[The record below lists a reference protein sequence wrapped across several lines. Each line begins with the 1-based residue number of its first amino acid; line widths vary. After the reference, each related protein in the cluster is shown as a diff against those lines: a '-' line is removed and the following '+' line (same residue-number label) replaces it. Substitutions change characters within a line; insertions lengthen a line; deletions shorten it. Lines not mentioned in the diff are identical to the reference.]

1 MLDIVSIGGTTRT
14 GYDPPLIL
22 IWMVP
27 VQIAEEV
34 LEIYYIILK
43 DAEEILCGH
52 APYYWERSST

>member
-52 APYYWERSST
+52 APYY